1 MVYYIG
7 LLIHHVYKCIVI
19 KENLINLLF
28 ILLDGVTV
36 VLYNVMQTYNRM
48 DVIEADQVLSLT
60 KVLRHLNFVM
70 FVLPVFLSSSILP

>member
-1 MVYYIG
+1 MVYCIG
-7 LLIHHVYKCIVI
+7 LLIHHVCKCIVI

-48 DVIEADQVLSLT
+48 EVIEADQVLSLT